1 MIRFAIGLIVLRR
14 DARLLCP
21 TILFRNHRF
30 LLSCTPNLTPKDN
43 Y

>member
-21 TILFRNHRF
+21 TILVGIIDSYY
-30 LLSCTPNLTPKDN
+30 LVLPT
-43 Y
+43 